1 MEKYPFGHIARH
13 EVQVDGKTACI
24 GQYARNILSMYYFL
38 ILSVHSR
45 ISYRIIV
52 CFQPDTSV
60 AYQLVQI
67 ILFIGGEIIF
77 RIACRL
83 SCGLQRSGYFAIRR
97 QLSFDEV
104 IRQGQGNQ
112 IVPSQQFK
120 ECCPFSGFFG
130 DVDMQSD
137 RSSIVFAASS
147 VVHLAQIVEGVRTA
161 ASA

>member
-1 MEKYPFGHIARH
+1 MILLFQNIPVCYQLLLSYVSAVVKRIGGTLNCYIRSGILIAVIILIVVLLIVYIIKTIREAPSEFFTSFLLIENQDFRIPFHKVGVEKYPFGHIARH

-67 ILFIGGEIIF
+67 IL
-77 RIACRL
+77 L
-83 SCGLQRSGYFAIRR
+83 SVEKS
-97 QLSFDEV
+97 
-104 IRQGQGNQ
+104 
-112 IVPSQQFK
+112 
-120 ECCPFSGFFG
+120 
-130 DVDMQSD
+130 
-137 RSSIVFAASS
+137 SS
-147 VVHLAQIVEGVRTA
+147 V
-161 ASA
+161 